1 MKEKLILEIVSD
13 LKEKLS
19 SEQIDCLKAVLNRR
33 LLHYKIS
40 SKPVENDEESK
51 NYQFYLNLY
60 LDERK
65 SEGLSEETIKN
76 YRLHLSLM
84 LNKVHKNIEDIN
96 DSDLT
101 EYLKEYKKIRNV
113 SNGYMNDIRHV
124 FNSFFFWLQIKQHI
138 TTNPMPS
145 IRPFK
150 EIKRIKKPFT
160 GEQMEQLRSS
170 CSRERDLAMLE
181 VLYSTAVRVGELRQ
195 LNRQDIDFSDVGV
208 TVFGKG
214 SKERETYLN
223 PKSFYHL
230 KQYLDSRND
239 DNEALFVSIR
249 RPHQRLTRAGIENI
263 FRQLGFKCGVE
274 KVHPHRFRRTA
285 ATDLLRAGMPLE
297 EVKEY
302 LGHEKIDTTMIYCTV
317 NKDNVKNSHQK
328 YMSA

>member
-19 SEQIDCLKAVLNRR
+19 SEQIEYLKAILKRK
-33 LLHYKIS
+33 LLKFNLSLVPEGDNNEPKDYL
-40 SKPVENDEESK
+40 
-51 NYQFYLNLY
+51 FYLDHY
-60 LDERK
+60 LDDRK
-65 SEGLSEETIKN
+65 NEGLSEETIKN
-76 YRLHLSLM
+76 YRLHLTLM
-84 LNKVHKNIEDIN
+84 LDKIHKDIKDIN
-96 DSDLT
+96 DDDLIN
-101 EYLKEYKKIRNV
+101 YLKEYKDARNV

-124 FNSFFFWLQIKQHI
+124 LNSFFFWLQIKKHI
-138 TTNPMPS
+138 TVNPMLS
-145 IRPFK
+145 IRPYK
-150 EIKRIKKPFT
+150 EPKKIKKPFT
-160 GEQMEQLRSS
+160 GEQMEKLRSN
-170 CSRERDLAMLE
+170 CERERDLAMLE
-181 VLYSTAVRVGELRQ
+181 VLYSTAVRVSELRH

-230 KQYLDSRND
+230 KQYLDSRSD
-239 DNEALFVSIR
+239 DNEALFVSVR
-249 RPHQRLTRAGIENI
+249 SPHQRLTRAGIEHI
-263 FRQLGFKCGVE
+263 FTQLGIKSGVE

-297 EVKEY
+297 EVKDY